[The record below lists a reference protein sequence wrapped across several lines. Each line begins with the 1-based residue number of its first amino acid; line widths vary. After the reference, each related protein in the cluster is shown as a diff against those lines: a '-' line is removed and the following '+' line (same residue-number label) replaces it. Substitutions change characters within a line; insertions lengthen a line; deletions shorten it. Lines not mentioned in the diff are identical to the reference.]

1 MVYFHGRTV
10 SFRESV
16 TIFSILSQLDEG
28 KKDQKTS
35 SVWIANVGDAH
46 RNGSAWNSK
55 QPVF

>member
-1 MVYFHGRTV
+1 MVYVQGRTV
-10 SFRESV
+10 SFRESNEK
-16 TIFSILSQLDEG
+16 ISILSQLDEG

-46 RNGSAWNSK
+46 RNVSAWNSK